1 MDWFVVYHHFN
12 FTELCSSAYF
22 YEDNGMKWFRLWT
35 DILDDVK
42 ILQLTDYEYRIF
54 TYLLAH
60 ASEVDSMSG
69 ELQSTFKSLSIRF
82 RQRFNHFSRAIET
95 FQRLGFVSI
104 NEQGFIVIT
113 NWNKRQFKSDNSYE
127 RVKKYRQ
134 VNSKRNVT
142 VTELKRPQI
151 QITDTDKEKILK
163 KKAFQKPTL
172 DQVKTYCYERGNE
185 VHPEVWFD
193 HYESNGWLVGKN
205 PMKDWQAAVRTWEK
219 NHGNNGNG
227 NGQNRFQR
235 NHAPVSREAGSQR
248 SDDPEV
254 EKIKALFRQKANDN
268 RKTSFFAADGNA
280 GDVPDFNP

>member
-1 MDWFVVYHHFN
+1 
-12 FTELCSSAYF
+12 
-22 YEDNGMKWFRLWT
+22 MKWFRLWT